1 MGQATSVIK
10 KISEKVLEIVTEKLM
25 EFFINLLKTK
35 KPVSRKN
42 LAIVHRT
49 LNSKF
54 KIKEYRENAW
64 KNVTKALLIDKL
76 PNYAKLHAKTMK
88 LSGEDK
94 ENFVNL
100 IESMKD
106 LGQTDNLIKEFKA
119 VVRVSFLFMFLA
131 LFSEILT
138 FINIIF

>member
-1 MGQATSVIK
+1 MGQAIAKVTSLTIL
-10 KISEKVLEIVTEKLM
+10 KVVFGKLI
-25 EFFINLLKTK
+25 EYFTNLLDTK
-35 KPVSRKN
+35 KPISRKN
-42 LAIVHRT
+42 LAIARRT

-106 LGQTDNLIKEFKA
+106 LGQTDNLVKEFKA
-119 VVRVSFLFMFLA
+119 VIRVSFLFMFLS
-131 LFSEILT
+131 LFSEK
-138 FINIIF
+138 